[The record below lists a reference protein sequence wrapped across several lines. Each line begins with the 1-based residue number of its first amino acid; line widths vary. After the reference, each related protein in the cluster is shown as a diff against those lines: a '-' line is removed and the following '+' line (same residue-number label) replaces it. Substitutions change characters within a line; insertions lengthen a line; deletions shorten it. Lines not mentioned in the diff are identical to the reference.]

1 MQSTY
6 SIEDLLEL
14 MARLRNPEDG
24 CPWDLKQ
31 DFASIVPHTLEEVYE
46 LVDTIEQQDFDHL
59 SEELGDLLFQ
69 VVFFAQLG
77 QEHQLFDFAQV
88 VSNIVTKLLRRHPH
102 VFPDGTLLS
111 RAADQRLSESQI
123 KANWEAIK
131 KAERNNKSQGRLLDD
146 IPQAL
151 PAMSRAVKLQK
162 RTATVGFDWAQ
173 PLDVVAKIEEEL
185 AEVIEAVGND
195 DADAVEDEVG
205 DLLFAVTNLARKL
218 AVNPETALRRANAKF
233 SRRFN
238 GIETLAEQR
247 QLALN
252 QLSLEQLDA
261 LWDEI
266 KQQQKDSR

>member
-1 MQSTY
+1 
-6 SIEDLLEL
+6 
-14 MARLRNPEDG
+14 
-24 CPWDLKQ
+24 
-31 DFASIVPHTLEEVYE
+31 
-46 LVDTIEQQDFDHL
+46 
-59 SEELGDLLFQ
+59 
-69 VVFFAQLG
+69 
-77 QEHQLFDFAQV
+77 
-88 VSNIVTKLLRRHPH
+88 
-102 VFPDGTLLS
+102 LLS
-111 RAADQRLSESQI
+111 RAADQRLSEPQI

-162 RTATVGFDWAQ
+162 RTATVGFDWAR
-173 PLDVVAKIEEEL
+173 PLDVVVKIEEEL

-195 DADAVEDEVG
+195 DADAIEDEVG

-247 QLALN
+247 QQTLSQLN
-252 QLSLEQLDA
+252 LEQLDA

-266 KQQQKDSR
+266 KQQQKDSH